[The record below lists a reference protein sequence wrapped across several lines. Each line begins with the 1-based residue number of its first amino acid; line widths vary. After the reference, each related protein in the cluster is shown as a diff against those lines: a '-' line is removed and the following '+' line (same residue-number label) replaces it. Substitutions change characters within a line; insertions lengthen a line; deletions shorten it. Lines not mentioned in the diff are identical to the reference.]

1 MPPRDWTLVLTAS
14 LGLAVVSLASNITTT
29 SQLAGDADT
38 LLTVRST
45 LSKLVNSGT
54 VWAGLGILSGWLV
67 GRPVR
72 GAVAGVVAS
81 LLALVAH
88 YGLGRVTG
96 VFGPDI
102 WASNASWFVAAAVL
116 GGPLG
121 VVGAIGRRVDRWGLA
136 ARLVVPAAAVLEP
149 FVSGMFAV
157 PSVAP
162 QPDRIASTVCGV
174 VLLVAGVAAGAHL
187 LRRRIAS
194 RRPPGAPTTQ
204 PR

>member
-1 MPPRDWTLVLTAS
+1 MLVLTAA
-14 LGLAVVSLASNITTT
+14 LVLAVVSLASNVTTT
-29 SQLAGDADT
+29 SQLAGDADA
-38 LLTVRST
+38 LLAVRWT

-54 VWAGLGILSGWLV
+54 VWAGLGILSGWLI

-72 GAVAGVVAS
+72 GALAGVVAS

-121 VVGAIGRRVDRWGLA
+121 MVGAMARRADLWVSRRGWSCPWPRSWSRSSPGCSPSPPSRHGPTASPAPSADSFCWWPASRPVSTCFA
-136 ARLVVPAAAVLEP
+136 DARSPRRP
-149 FVSGMFAV
+149 R
-157 PSVAP
+157 
-162 QPDRIASTVCGV
+162 PDR
-174 VLLVAGVAAGAHL
+174 
-187 LRRRIAS
+187 
-194 RRPPGAPTTQ
+194 RP
-204 PR
+204 

>member
-1 MPPRDWTLVLTAS
+1 MPPRDWTLVLTAA
-14 LGLAVVSLASNITTT
+14 LVLAVVSLASNITTT
-29 SQLAGDADT
+29 SQLAGDADA
-38 LLTVRST
+38 LLAVRWT

-54 VWAGLGILSGWLV
+54 VWAGLGILSGWLI

-72 GAVAGVVAS
+72 GALAGVVAS

-121 VVGAIGRRVDRWGLA
+121 MVGAMARRADLWGLA
-136 ARLVVPAAAVLEP
+136 ARLVVPVAAVLEP
-149 FVSGMFAV
+149 FVSGLFAV
-157 PSVAP
+157 PPFAP
-162 QPDRIASTVCGV
+162 RPDRIASTVCGL
-174 VLLVAGVAAGAHL
+174 VLLVAGVAAGVHM
-187 LRRRIAS
+187 LRRRTVSPSA
-194 RRPPGAPTTQ
+194 AP
-204 PR
+204 